1 MASDKVTLSLSA
13 PEVQYVL
20 TSLAKRPY
28 EEVANLIALI
38 HGQATAGPAEQETTD
53 AKGAKKTPKR

>member
-1 MASDKVTLSLSA
+1 MNDKVTLSLST

-20 TSLAKRPY
+20 SALSKRPY

-38 HGQATAGPAEQETTD
+38 HGQATAQPAEATEPEP
-53 AKGAKKTPKR
+53 KGAKDRSKR